1 MVESHPLKAVFACQQ
16 CGVYNASKKLLAN
29 HKKVESV
36 VRVCDIFLSATF
48 FLFCDTVPLV
58 IPHL

>member
-29 HKKVESV
+29 HKKVGWHS
-36 VRVCDIFLSATF
+36 CDPVSNIFRSATF
-48 FLFCDTVPLV
+48 STWFATQYL
-58 IPHL
+58 

>member
-29 HKKVESV
+29 HKKVESD
-36 VRVCDIFLSATF
+36 VRVYNIFRLATF
-48 FLFCDTVPLV
+48 LTLFPTQYL
-58 IPHL
+58 

>member
-29 HKKVESV
+29 HKKVESD
-36 VRVCDIFLSATF
+36 VRVSNIFRPATFLS
-48 FLFCDTVPLV
+48 FL
-58 IPHL
+58 